1 MKKYLFT
8 LLLGFFLLGICN
20 VQAQISLAPTTVF
33 IDQNGV
39 GTLFVTNPGNVPQ
52 EINIG
57 FEFGY
62 PGNDEQGNLKM
73 VYGDNVRAM
82 QNGFGDRVRAF
93 PRTFILAPQQQQT
106 VRLQVRPDR
115 SASAGMYFTRIKVTS
130 NPQTPDIGQTNSE
143 EVTTQVNFQFDQIIA
158 AFQKVGQTTT
168 GLEIGEVK
176 ILLEENKLRAIPEF
190 RVIGNSPFIGSVTAS
205 LKNAQG
211 EIIKETQQTAAL
223 YYSGLRA
230 VEMELSQEQIAQ
242 ASQLELKYETKRSD
256 IPFGDLVQSAPIIKT
271 IPLKK

>member
-1 MKKYLFT
+1 MKKQLIT
-8 LLLGFFLLGICN
+8 LLLSFFLFGICN

-52 EINIG
+52 EISIG

-62 PGNDEQGNLKM
+62 PGNDELGNLKM
-73 VYGDNVRAM
+73 VYGDSVRAL

-106 VRLQVRPDR
+106 IRLQVRPDR
-115 SASAGMYFTRIKVTS
+115 SASAGTYFTRIKITS
-130 NPQTPDIGQTNSE
+130 NPQTPDIEQTNTD

-158 AFQKVGQTTT
+158 AFQKVGQTST

-176 ILLEENKLRAIPEF
+176 ILLNENKFRAIPEF
-190 RVIGNSPFIGSVTAS
+190 KVTGNSPFIGSVTAS
-205 LKNAQG
+205 VKNSQG
-211 EIIKETQQTAAL
+211 EVIKEIQQTVAL

-230 VEMELSQEQIAQ
+230 VEIELTPDQVAT
-242 ASQLELKYETKRSD
+242 ASQIELKYETKRAD
-256 IPFGDLVQSAPIIKT
+256 IPSGDLVQCAPIIKT
-271 IPLKK
+271 VPLK